1 MIGAMR
7 ALVLFSGGLDSSTT
21 LAIARQEGMDASAVS
36 FAYGQKHLRE
46 LEAATAI
53 AAHYGVPHWSVTL
66 PPIAGSALT
75 DGGDIPRERPLQALD
90 ETVAPTY
97 VPNRNMI
104 MLAHAAAMA
113 YAQETVDLYGGWN
126 VLDASN
132 YPDCGEA
139 FLSSTEQALRLA
151 TERPF
156 VVHRP
161 LIALTKGEI
170 IRRALELGVPLRE
183 TWSCYLGGDR
193 PCLSCDTC
201 LLRTRGFL
209 EAQLPDPALTAL
221 EWDRARDIYQSTQA
235 DVPAPRVGARI
246 AGQAHG

>member
-1 MIGAMR
+1 MR

-21 LAIARQEGMDASAVS
+21 LAIARHEGMDASAVS
-36 FAYGQKHLRE
+36 FSYGQKHLRE
-46 LEAATAI
+46 LQAATAI
-53 AAHYGVPHWSVTL
+53 AAHYGVRHRTVTL
-66 PPIAGSALT
+66 PLIAGSTLT
-75 DGGDIPRERPLQALD
+75 DGGDIPRERPLHALD

-104 MLAHAAAMA
+104 MLARAAAMA
-113 YAQETVDLYGGWN
+113 YAEDALDLYGGWN

-132 YPDCGEA
+132 YPDCREV
-139 FLSSTEQALRLA
+139 FLRATEQALRLA

-161 LIALTKGEI
+161 LITLTKGEI
-170 IRRALELGVPLRE
+170 IQRALELSVPLHE
-183 TWSCYLGGDR
+183 TWSCYLGADR

-209 EAQLPDPALTAL
+209 EAKLPDPALTAL
-221 EWDRARDIYQSTQA
+221 EWGRARDIYLSTQA
-235 DVPAPRVGARI
+235 AGPGARA